1 MSVKKTQTEKPK
13 NDLAKLDKLSA
24 YEMVNYYFEQAAN
37 KLNLPEEYRVAMK
50 GTYRELKVQLLLRMD
65 SGELKEFTG
74 FRVQHNAARGPYKGG
89 IRFHHD
95 VDQDEVR
102 ALASLMTWKNAIVDI
117 PFGGAKGGIAVKARE
132 LSPRELQGITRIYTR
147 KIDLCLGPHK
157 DIPAPDVNTNAT
169 VMGWFM
175 DEYGRRRGYSPACVT
190 GKPLELGGSEGREQA
205 TGRGCLFVTQDACE
219 DFGMDIRDAS
229 VAVQGFGNVGANYA
243 LFMDEQ
249 GAKVVAISDIS
260 GGIFDTEGIHIK
272 KAMAY
277 VKKNG
282 SLEGFMPNNR
292 ISNEELLEI
301 DCDILCPAALGGVI
315 TSENAD
321 RIKAKI
327 IIEAANH
334 PITPGGDDILNDKGI
349 IVIPDIL
356 ANAGGVTV
364 SYFEWTQNL
373 QQLHWEEE
381 FVNNELHKK
390 MSKAYRRVQSKSKQ
404 YGVSMRI
411 GAFILALERV
421 FDAMK
426 MRGI

>member
-1 MSVKKTQTEKPK
+1 MAVKKTQTEPK
-13 NDLAKLDKLSA
+13 NDFTKLDNLSA
-24 YEMVNYYFEQAAN
+24 YEMVNYYFDQAAN

-65 SGELKEFTG
+65 TGELREFTG

-89 IRFHHD
+89 VRFHQD
-95 VDQDEVR
+95 VDLDEVR

-117 PFGGAKGGIAVKARE
+117 PFGGAKGGVAVKARE
-132 LSPRELQGITRIYTR
+132 LSQRELQGITRIYTR

-157 DIPAPDVNTNAT
+157 DVPAPDVNTNAT

-219 DFGMDIRDAS
+219 DFGMDIRDCS

-249 GAKVVAISDIS
+249 GAKVIAISDVS
-260 GGIFDTEGIHIK
+260 GGIYDKEGIHIK

-301 DCDILCPAALGGVI
+301 ECDILCPAALGGVI

-321 RIKAKI
+321 KVNAKI
-327 IIEAANH
+327 IVEAANH
-334 PITPGGDDILNDKGI
+334 PITPAGDEILNKKGI
-349 IVIPDIL
+349 VVIPDIL

-390 MSKAYRRVQSKSKQ
+390 MSKAYRRVQSRSKQ
-404 YGVSMRI
+404 FGVSMRI

-421 FDAMK
+421 FHAMK

>member
-1 MSVKKTQTEKPK
+1 MAVKKTQTEPK
-13 NDLAKLDKLSA
+13 NDFTKLDNLSA
-24 YEMVNYYFEQAAN
+24 YEMVNYYFDQAAN

-65 SGELKEFTG
+65 TGELREFTG

-89 IRFHHD
+89 VRFHQD
-95 VDQDEVR
+95 VDLDEVR

-117 PFGGAKGGIAVKARE
+117 PFGGAKGGVAVKARE
-132 LSPRELQGITRIYTR
+132 LSQRELQGITRIYTR

-219 DFGMDIRDAS
+219 DFGMDIRDSS

-249 GAKVVAISDIS
+249 GAKVVSISDIS
-260 GGIFDTEGIHIK
+260 GGVYDQEGIHIK
-272 KAMAY
+272 KAIAY

-292 ISNEELLEI
+292 ISNEDLLEI
-301 DCDILCPAALGGVI
+301 ECDILCPAALGGVI

-321 RIKAKI
+321 KVKAKI
-327 IIEAANH
+327 IVEAANH
-334 PITPGGDDILNDKGI
+334 PITPAGDEILNKKGI
-349 IVIPDIL
+349 VVIPDIL

-404 YGVSMRI
+404 FGVSMRI

-421 FDAMK
+421 FHAMK

>member
-1 MSVKKTQTEKPK
+1 MAVKKAQTEEPT
-13 NDLAKLDKLSA
+13 NNLSKLDNLST
-24 YEMVNYYFEQAAN
+24 YEMVNYYFDQAADKIN
-37 KLNLPEEYRVAMK
+37 IPEEYRVAMK

-65 SGELKEFTG
+65 SGELKAFTG
-74 FRVQHNAARGPYKGG
+74 FRIQHNAARGPYKGG
-89 IRFHHD
+89 IRFHQD

-102 ALASLMTWKNAIVDI
+102 ALASLMTWKNAVVDI
-117 PFGGAKGGIAVKARE
+117 PFGGAKGGVAVKARE
-132 LSPRELQGITRIYTR
+132 LSQRELQGITRIYTR

-157 DIPAPDVNTNAT
+157 DIPAPDVNTNAI

-175 DEYGRRRGYSPACVT
+175 DEYGRRRGYSPSCVT
-190 GKPLELGGSEGREQA
+190 GKPIELGGSEGREQA

-219 DFGMDIRDAS
+219 DFGMDIQDS
-229 VAVQGFGNVGANYA
+229 TVVVQGFGNVGSNYA

-260 GGIFDTEGIHIK
+260 GGVFDKDGIHIK

-277 VKKNG
+277 AKKNG

-292 ISNEELLEI
+292 ITNEELLQIE
-301 DCDILCPAALGGVI
+301 CDILCPAALGGVI
-315 TSENAD
+315 TSQNANEV
-321 RIKAKI
+321 KAKI

-334 PITPGGDDILNDKGI
+334 PITPSGDEILNRKEI

-381 FVNNELHKK
+381 FVINELHKK

-421 FDAMK
+421 YDAMK

>member
-1 MSVKKTQTEKPK
+1 MAVKKTQTEPQ
-13 NDLAKLDKLSA
+13 NELTKLDKLSA

-89 IRFHHD
+89 IRFHQD

-219 DFGMDIRDAS
+219 DSGIDIRDCA
-229 VAVQGFGNVGANYA
+229 VAVQGFGNVGSNYA

-249 GAKVVAISDIS
+249 GAKVVAISDVS
-260 GGIFDTEGIHIK
+260 GGVYDKEGIHIK

-277 VKKNG
+277 AKKNG

-292 ISNEELLEI
+292 ISNEELIELE
-301 DCDILCPAALGGVI
+301 CDILCPAALGGVI
-315 TSENAD
+315 TLENAD
-321 RIKAKI
+321 RVKAKI
-327 IIEAANH
+327 IVEAANH
-334 PITPGGDDILNDKGI
+334 PITPGGDEILNDKGI
-349 IVIPDIL
+349 VVIPDIL